1 MEELTP
7 LPRPH
12 AIIDLADASA
22 PVQVGDRIEM
32 WVHYSDATV
41 SLHERIYAMRGGR
54 VEAILRPE
62 G

>member
-1 MEELTP
+1 LTAE
-7 LPRPH
+7 H